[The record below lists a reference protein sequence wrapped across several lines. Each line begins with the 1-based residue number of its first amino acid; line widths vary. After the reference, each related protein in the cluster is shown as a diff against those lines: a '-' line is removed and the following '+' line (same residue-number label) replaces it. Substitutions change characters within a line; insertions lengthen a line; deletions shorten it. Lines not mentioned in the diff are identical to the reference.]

1 VGSWCIYLLVIS
13 NAKKDKTMDIET
25 LTNHISGLSKHYFD
39 NACRIVLNDVFN
51 LNAINVDGKS
61 DGGSDFVAFSKVGER
76 INVGYQITTQKS
88 AIKSKAYKDAKKAI
102 EKLNVSRFYFFT
114 TFNLDEIETRKI
126 ESLISIDLNIPTTC
140 LSSRHIAGFILS
152 DNLLNKFLD
161 ESNYP
166 LPKDYTPNFDYR
178 EMAIHSYTI
187 LSDDASQMKSNIYDD
202 TILFLLS
209 NTESIEEA
217 ILLEKVKDFL
227 GLNDTKIEILKKRI
241 GALFGKNKII
251 RSLSGGVELH
261 TDSKKE
267 IDSRKKV
274 YEIELSSL
282 SSAQV
287 DLLRNEYNCNWS
299 DEDSKK
305 VAMWIA
311 NATISD
317 QLNNLKDAK
326 ASIVSNPLLNTE
338 NHGIDKLRCFLKSTK
353 KIDNTLIDELINK
366 LLENASNHPLITKI
380 ARASVYLALEG
391 GNPISSAK
399 ALGANRWTDFK
410 ILVEPTVA
418 IPYIC
423 SQLYKGKVNRYFD
436 LSIKSVDQAVKLG
449 ARLYIPFFY
458 INECAGHLLK
468 ARKYDGIQMN
478 EEELVYSSNAFVAN
492 YYALKLQGARI
503 PSTFM
508 EYLCSYSTSVKTERS
523 DIKAWVRAIMTDL
536 QSILGRAHVEFID
549 VPFYQDDDC
558 KDFEIEYVYQLNQ
571 LDIDKKPHLINH
583 DIYAL
588 QFTNDSILK
597 KDEHWIILT
606 YDTSMISI
614 SKGKLYRGWI
624 ANPIKFLDLA
634 ETTKPLSEIQLVSLI
649 HSVASFSEKSLA
661 AGARIIDRVITYAAP
676 EMQNWE
682 FKNEIDSFKSEII
695 KNIDIDKPDYIVEVD
710 KKTDEF
716 LKKHGV
722 NLKFESDID
731 EN

>member
-1 VGSWCIYLLVIS
+1 
-13 NAKKDKTMDIET
+13 MDIET
-25 LTNHISGLSKHYFD
+25 LTNHISGLGKHYFD
-39 NACRIVLNDVFN
+39 NACKIVLNDVFN

-61 DGGSDFVAFSKVGER
+61 DGGSDFVAFNKLGER
-76 INVGYQITTQKS
+76 LNVGYQITTQKS
-88 AIKSKAYKDAKKAI
+88 AIKLKAYKDAKKAI
-102 EKLNVSRFYFFT
+102 EKLQISRFYFFT

-126 ESLISIDLNIPTTC
+126 EYNISIDLNIPTTC
-140 LSSRHIAGFILS
+140 MSSRHIAGFILS

-166 LPKDYTPNFDYR
+166 LPRDFSSNFDYR
-178 EMAIHSYTI
+178 EMALHSYTL
-187 LSDDASQMKSNIYDD
+187 LSDDAVQMKSNIYDD
-202 TILFLLS
+202 TIMFLLS
-209 NTESIEEA
+209 NIESIEEDV
-217 ILLEKVKDFL
+217 LVMKTKEFL
-227 GLNDTKIEILKKRI
+227 GLNESKNETLKKRI
-241 GALFGKNKII
+241 GALFGKRKII
-251 RSLSGGVELH
+251 RSQSGGITLH
-261 TDSKKE
+261 SDSKKE
-267 IDSRKKV
+267 LDSRKRV

-287 DLLRNEYNCNWS
+287 DLLRNEYNCDWT

-326 ASIVSNPLLNTE
+326 ASIVSNPLFDIE
-338 NHGIDKLRCFLKSTK
+338 NHGIDKLRNFLKKNK
-353 KIDNTLIDELINK
+353 KIDGTLIDELINK

-391 GNPISSAK
+391 GNPISRAK
-399 ALGANRWTDFK
+399 ALGANRWTDFN
-410 ILVEPTVA
+410 IIVEPTVS

-423 SQLYKGKVNRYFD
+423 YQLYKGRINRYFD
-436 LSIKSVDQAVKLG
+436 LSIKCVEQAIKLG
-449 ARLYIPFFY
+449 ARLFIPFFY

-468 ARKYDGIQMN
+468 ARHYDGIEMN
-478 EEELVYSSNAFVAN
+478 ESELAYSSNAFVAN

-503 PSTFM
+503 PSSFM
-508 EYLCSYSTSVKTERS
+508 EYLCSFSTSIKTERS
-523 DIKAWVRAIMTDL
+523 DTKAWVRAIMTDL

-558 KDFEIEYVYQLNQ
+558 KEFEIEYMYQLSQ
-571 LDIDKKPHLINH
+571 LDMDKKPHLIKH

-588 QFTNDSILK
+588 QFTNDSIIN

-614 SKGKLYRGWI
+614 SKSKLFRGWI
-624 ANPIKFLDLA
+624 SNPIKFLDLA
-634 ETTKPLSEIQLVSLI
+634 ESTKPLSETQLVSLI

-661 AGARIIDRVITYAAP
+661 AGARIIDRVITFAAP

-682 FKNEIDSFKSEII
+682 FKNEIAKFKLEVI
-695 KNIDIDKPDYIVEVD
+695 KNIDIEKPDYIAEVD
-710 KKTDEF
+710 KKTDDF

-722 NLKFESDID
+722 NFKD
-731 EN
+731 ECDTDDNLNAAGYNTR